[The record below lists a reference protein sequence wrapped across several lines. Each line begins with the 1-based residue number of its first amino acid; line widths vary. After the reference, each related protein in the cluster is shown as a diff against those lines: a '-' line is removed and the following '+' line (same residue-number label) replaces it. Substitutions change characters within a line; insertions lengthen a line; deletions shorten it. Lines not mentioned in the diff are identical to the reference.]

1 MSLDFIGLTFDNI
14 KSDVEYFL
22 KKEHNKASILYSNA
36 SPYGQILSVL
46 ENMHQLSFMYLKN
59 SLNQFDLGNPNSLNR
74 RYIRNAAIS
83 VGHNPSRAT
92 SATGTLKFR
101 VKSSSDI
108 ESEISGSKITIFNRT
123 AIRNKSNSLGYIMNI
138 GVEKTTHSITPN
150 YSFFVPIIQGEWKS
164 ITFTG
169 TDENYQS
176 FQVSEQGNVDIENFN
191 VEVIVDGDL
200 WEIKNHLYEMIPDEK
215 ACVVRT
221 GYNNGI
227 DIIFGNGGFG
237 KVPGIGSIIEVN
249 YIVTNGSN
257 GNLFSRS
264 INDWTILDDVIDG
277 SGEVVD
283 ITNLFDISIF
293 TDINFGSDSESILFT
308 KNILPMS
315 SNNYVLA
322 LPQQYAYHIKRLGVF
337 THVNAYEE
345 NGSIFI
351 TVTPNVN
358 LFKNANADYFTI
370 DLDAFILD
378 DLEKEKIDQ
387 YLRAQGTIQLTK
399 KYKIISPILSF
410 YAVNISY
417 ISYSDATDD
426 SIRAQVLS
434 TLSDYFLNLNSTNR
448 IPRSELVRLITT
460 NVKDIHSIDIQ
471 FVSKKNEDYHG
482 EQKKIIENKLK
493 NISSNLST
501 TTTIKDDPNYN
512 RNKVLG
518 IDPVMGDIV
527 FEPNEIPL
535 IRGGWKD
542 RNGNLYS
549 DSIDSLGLKSVNMIR
564 KGTIDRKLK

>member
-14 KSDVEYFL
+14 KADVEYFL
-22 KKEHNKASILYSNA
+22 KQEHNKGSILYSNA

-46 ENMHQLSFMYLKN
+46 ENMHELSFMYLKN

-74 RYIRNAAIS
+74 RYIRNAAVS

-92 SATGTLKFR
+92 SATGTLKFTI
-101 VKSSSDI
+101 KSGADI
-108 ESEISGSKITIFNRT
+108 ENEIPGSKITIFNRT
-123 AIRNKSNSLGYIMNI
+123 GIRNKTNSLGYIMNI
-138 GVEKTTHSITPN
+138 GAEKTTHNITPN
-150 YSFFVPIIQGEWKS
+150 YSFFVPIIQGEWKTT
-164 ITFTG
+164 TFTG
-169 TDENYQS
+169 VDESYQS

-221 GYNNGI
+221 GYNGGI
-227 DIIFGNGGFG
+227 DIVFGNGGFG

-257 GNLFSRS
+257 GNIFNRT
-264 INDWTILDDVIDG
+264 INDWSILDDVIDG
-277 SGEVVD
+277 NGQVID
-283 ITNLFDISIF
+283 LTNLFDITIF
-293 TDINFGSDSESILFT
+293 TDINFGSDSESLLFT
-308 KNILPMS
+308 KNILPMA

-322 LPQQYAYHIKRLGVF
+322 LPQQYAYFIKRLGVF

-345 NGSIFI
+345 NGTIFI

-358 LFKNANADYFTI
+358 LFKDSNSDYFTI

-399 KYKIISPILSF
+399 KYKIISPKLSF
-410 YAVNISY
+410 YAINISY

-434 TLSDYFLNLNSTNR
+434 TLSDYFLDLNSSDR
-448 IPRSELVRLITT
+448 IPRSELIRLITT
-460 NVKDIHSIDIQ
+460 NVQDIHSVDIQ
-471 FVSKKNEDYHG
+471 FISKKNEDYHG

-493 NISSNLST
+493 NISSNLT
-501 TTTIKDDPNYN
+501 TTTDIKDDPNYD
-512 RNKVLG
+512 RSKVLG
-518 IDPVMGDIV
+518 IDPIMGDIL

-549 DSIDSLGLKSVNMIR
+549 DAIDALGLKSVNMIK
-564 KGTIDRKLK
+564 KGTIDRKRK